1 MLELIGQLVIEIFG
15 EWIIGGIWAC
25 ICSIYDWIKG
35 KIFGVPKN
43 EIERKR
49 LEKKMVV

>member
-25 ICSIYDWIKG
+25 ICSIYDKKNGCIK
-35 KIFGVPKN
+35 KYY
-43 EIERKR
+43 
-49 LEKKMVV
+49 